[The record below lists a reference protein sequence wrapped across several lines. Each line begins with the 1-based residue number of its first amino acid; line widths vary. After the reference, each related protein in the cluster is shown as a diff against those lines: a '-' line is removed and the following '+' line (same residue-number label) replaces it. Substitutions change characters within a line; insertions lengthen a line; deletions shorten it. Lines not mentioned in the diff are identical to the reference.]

1 MCWNKSNS
9 ILARPNLILRNGTRK
24 KSSNGESTEYIF
36 LYDERVFT
44 VEHIP
49 PGTKEGAHYFFL
61 EVSDESHKKSTWKME
76 QMPIPKYL
84 IDVS

>member
-1 MCWNKSNS
+1 MAK
-9 ILARPNLILRNGTRK
+9 PNLILRNGKTK
-24 KSSNGESTEYIF
+24 KASNGETTEYIF
-36 LYDERVFT
+36 LHDEQVFT

-49 PGTKEGAHYFFL
+49 PTTNGGAHFFFL

-84 IDVS
+84 IDIS